1 MILGNSMQMFED
13 ILYEEEERAI
23 TGFINSSGD
32 LEYSI
37 YKYTDGGFIDLADRE
52 YDENELLTLLQIELE
67 DFVERNIPTA
77 LIFGH
82 SIRIEMADGRE
93 VFGDDLDNEI
103 YEINQSILDGNE
115 CEEILIVSKKEKAFW
130 KIV

>member
-1 MILGNSMQMFED
+1 MQIFED

-23 TGFINSSGD
+23 MGFINSNGD

-37 YKYTDGGFIDLADRE
+37 YKYTDGGFIGLEDRE

-77 LIFGH
+77 LISGH

-93 VFGDDLDNEI
+93 VFGDDLDNEV

-115 CEEILIVSKKEKAFW
+115 CEEIFIESKKEKAFW